1 MFFRH
6 SEAFLF
12 IRFGPVLSLQ
22 HHAPPTLSH
31 RPFLSF
37 HSTPVPLLPLI
48 HSAPPG
54 LPAAPLRLSCSPSPH
69 SMAVFPILSFH
80 SASSSPSPASALPL
94 QSILHLQ
101 LRQTLSTGH
110 GSIPSQSIPDR
121 NTVKQLYSNLSKK
134 NKKRRGEG
142 GESKPTGQNAHNV
155 APVSRL
161 FNISERLFGN
171 PMYNVAT
178 SHPQFFPSARCTTV
192 AKPSSAPPGICEK
205 GRTIAGFCEQAS
217 PGPSWPWRSLPPHR
231 LWRSPS
237 ERRPTRPRLL

>member
-1 MFFRH
+1 MFFKH

-12 IRFGPVLSLQ
+12 IRFGPVLPLQ

-54 LPAAPLRLSCSPSPH
+54 LPAAPLRPPCLLPSLHCRFPDPLLSLRLFIP
-69 SMAVFPILSFH
+69 LSGLR
-80 SASSSPSPASALPL
+80 SASSIHSTPSITADTFNRTRQHPV
-94 QSILHLQ
+94 SIHSRPEY
-101 LRQTLSTGH
+101 RQT
-110 GSIPSQSIPDR
+110 
-121 NTVKQLYSNLSKK
+121 TVFKSLKK

-171 PMYNVAT
+171 PIYNVAT
-178 SHPQFFPSARCTTV
+178 SHQQFFPSARCTTV
-192 AKPSSAPPGICEK
+192 AKPSSAPPDICEK
-205 GRTIAGFCEQAS
+205 GRTIAGICEQVS
-217 PGPSWPWRSLPPHR
+217 PGPS
-231 LWRSPS
+231 
-237 ERRPTRPRLL
+237 

>member
-1 MFFRH
+1 MLFRH

-31 RPFLSF
+31 RPLLSF
-37 HSTPVPLLPLI
+37 HSTPSVPLIPLI
-48 HSAPPG
+48 QSY

-69 SMAVFPILSFH
+69 SMAVFPIHSFR
-80 SASSSPSPASALPL
+80 SVSSSPSPVPALPL
-94 QSILHLQ
+94 RSTLHLQ
-101 LRQTLSTGH
+101 YRPTLLADTAASRLSPFQTG
-110 GSIPSQSIPDR
+110 IPSNNCIQIS
-121 NTVKQLYSNLSKK
+121 QK

-171 PMYNVAT
+171 PKYNVAT

-205 GRTIAGFCEQAS
+205 GRTIAGFCEQVS
-217 PGPSWPWRSLPPHR
+217 PGPSWPWRSPPPRR

-237 ERRPTRPRLL
+237 ERRPTRPRLQ

>member
-1 MFFRH
+1 MLPQPSLHCRFPDPLLSLR
-6 SEAFLF
+6 LF
-12 IRFGPVLSLQ
+12 I
-22 HHAPPTLSH
+22 
-31 RPFLSF
+31 
-37 HSTPVPLLPLI
+37 
-48 HSAPPG
+48 
-54 LPAAPLRLSCSPSPH
+54 PH
-69 SMAVFPILSFH
+69 SGP
-80 SASSSPSPASALPL
+80 ALPL
-94 QSILHLQ
+94 RSTLHLQ
-101 LRQTLSTGH
+101 LRQKLSTGH

-171 PMYNVAT
+171 PIYNVAT

-192 AKPSSAPPGICEK
+192 AKPSSAPPDICEK
-205 GRTIAGFCEQAS
+205 GRTIAGFYEQVS

-237 ERRPTRPRLL
+237 ERRPTRPRLR

>member
-1 MFFRH
+1 MSEKH

-12 IRFGPVLSLQ
+12 IRFSPALPLQ

-37 HSTPVPLLPLI
+37 HSTPVPLIPLIQSHLPAFLPL
-48 HSAPPG
+48 HFVSHAPPA
-54 LPAAPLRLSCSPSPH
+54 LTPWPFSRSTPFAPPLHPPLRPPLCLFNPFCTFNCGRHFQPDR
-69 SMAVFPILSFH
+69 A
-80 SASSSPSPASALPL
+80 ASRLNPF
-94 QSILHLQ
+94 
-101 LRQTLSTGH
+101 QTG
-110 GSIPSQSIPDR
+110 IPSSNGIQIP
-121 NTVKQLYSNLSKK
+121 QK

-171 PMYNVAT
+171 PIYNVAT

-192 AKPSSAPPGICEK
+192 AKPSSAPPDICEK
-205 GRTIAGFCEQAS
+205 GRTIAGFYEQVS

-231 LWRSPS
+231 LWHSPS
-237 ERRPTRPRLL
+237 ERRPTRPRLR